1 VPVQLDTEIMN
12 EEAKLSDFKRQAT
25 KEALGIK
32 FGALLELSEKA
43 TVRCARIRLPMS
55 FLGSDNLLLSSF
67 RSSVSSASCSSRRF
81 HSRRLRRV
89 TVAHLMMVRPAV
101 CPTAHR

>member
-1 VPVQLDTEIMN
+1 MN

-43 TVRCARIRLPMS
+43 TV
-55 FLGSDNLLLSSF
+55 SSF
-67 RSSVSSASCSSRRF
+67 YPVAS
-81 HSRRLRRV
+81 LV
-89 TVAHLMMVRPAV
+89 
-101 CPTAHR
+101 